1 MLKSWRAWLLA
12 IFGLIVVVLILA
24 NSLSFQ
30 ACMQETR
37 DYYASEGIPYFF
49 LKGLENCVG
58 SYIIAKHAVITAFAT
73 AFIAWF
79 TYTLWNANR
88 EQIKRTREIER
99 AYISGGGPLDK
110 IISTTLSSPS
120 IITGRLRRLCWNMPS
135 NSVR

>member
-1 MLKSWRAWLLA
+1 
-12 IFGLIVVVLILA
+12 
-24 NSLSFQ
+24 
-30 ACMQETR
+30 MQETR

-88 EQIKRTREIER
+88 EQIKRTREFTLTTQVLER
-99 AYISGGGPLDK
+99 SHRMSWSEHNPTQK
-110 IISTTLSSPS
+110 T
-120 IITGRLRRLCWNMPS
+120 RRDRS
-135 NSVR
+135 